1 MKYLSG
7 ALKFNQINIS
17 RKTSLVLKASFLVI
31 AFSYITYVAINHK
44 GFNQDFAHSL
54 KKISQNNFFFLFFI
68 VILMPLN
75 WFAEAFKW
83 KLLVNPLQKIS
94 YFQSIK
100 GIISGISMSFLTI
113 GGVGDY
119 LGRALHIDKINRTTL
134 IGITL
139 VNGIYQNL
147 ITYACGGVGLIF
159 LFSNNL
165 NQIGIYIAWVALAL
179 ITLLIII
186 LLFNIHLLLPFKQIS
201 RYTEPFKDYS
211 TLDKIKI
218 TIASIFRYTIILIQY
233 FCILYALQIEIG
245 LVDFFTGISLM
256 LLLKSVIP
264 RFSFLS
270 DLGIREFSALL
281 FFSNLG
287 LNPAD
292 IISSTL
298 LLWLLNILLP
308 AITGLFMITKKDF
321 TKKPT
326 SID

>member
-1 MKYLSG
+1 MSKIIRVLTRRVIPKPSFSDG
-7 ALKFNQINIS
+7 KELVNS
-17 RKTSLVLKASFLVI
+17 LTSQ
-31 AFSYITYVAINHK
+31 AINHK
-44 GFNQDFAHSL
+44 GFNQDFLHSL
-54 KKISQNNFFFLFFI
+54 EKISQNNIFFLLFI
-68 VILMPLN
+68 VLLMPVN

-83 KLLVNPLQKIS
+83 KILVNPLQSIS

-119 LGRALHIDKINRTTL
+119 LGRALHIDKINRTTI

-139 VNGIYQNL
+139 VNGVYQNL
-147 ITYACGGVGLIF
+147 ITYACGGAGLIF
-159 LFSNNL
+159 LFSDSL
-165 NQIGIYIAWVALAL
+165 NKTGIYLAWVGLTI
-179 ITLLIII
+179 ITLFIIT
-186 LLFNIHLLLPFKQIS
+186 LLFNIHFLLSFKKLSKHIQ
-201 RYTEPFKDYS
+201 PLKAYS

-218 TIASIFRYTIILIQY
+218 TLASLFRYSIILIQY

-245 LVDFFTGISLM
+245 FVDFFTGISLM

-308 AITGLFMITKKDF
+308 AITGLFMIAKKDF